1 MNTVLVPGGPVPA
14 SSVGLDHVRLHMS
27 TPALHLTKHPAKK
40 KKEKSLSKQH
50 RMDGTN
56 EMGMV
61 QGLGMA
67 SCTTSLGGG
76 EGGGGG
82 GGKGAKKVKC
92 ISKIG

>member
-1 MNTVLVPGGPVPA
+1 
-14 SSVGLDHVRLHMS
+14 MS

-61 QGLGMA
+61 QGWVWPAANVFGGRGRGG
-67 SCTTSLGGG
+67 GGG
-76 EGGGGG
+76 EG
-82 GGKGAKKVKC
+82 
-92 ISKIG
+92 S